1 MTEAEID
8 ISLGFISLFKKS
20 LNGFH
25 DADKVVLHIKSASA
39 PDELAVVIAA
49 ERLMSPVTLCA
60 RLDRNDILMRKQSY
74 RLEIGILALP
84 AIEQA
89 RLGDILALES
99 LMQQRIRLLKE
110 FVEFFKLRPVDLIF
124 FRIRYGGNLNSTAQ
138 MLCNTLNINILFFK
152 RLCLPLLGDKEYGSD
167 KSYDDKN
174 TESYQNAVKYFESH
188 CFSPFTPHGEIN

>member
-25 DADKVVLHIKSASA
+25 DADKVVLHIKSTSA

-49 ERLMSPVTLCA
+49 ERLMSPVTLGA
-60 RLDRNDILMRKQSY
+60 GLNRDDILMRKQSY
-74 RLEIGILALP
+74 RLKIGILALP

-89 RLGDILALES
+89 RIGDILALES

-124 FRIRYGGNLNSTAQ
+124 FRIRYGGNLNGTA
-138 MLCNTLNINILFFK
+138 
-152 RLCLPLLGDKEYGSD
+152 
-167 KSYDDKN
+167 
-174 TESYQNAVKYFESH
+174 
-188 CFSPFTPHGEIN
+188 

>member
-49 ERLMSPVTLCA
+49 ERLMSPIALGA
-60 RLDRNDILMRKQSY
+60 GLDRNDILMRKQSY
-74 RLEIGILALP
+74 RLKIWILALP

-124 FRIRYGGNLNSTAQ
+124 FRIRYGRNLNSTAQ

-188 CFSPFTPHGEIN
+188 CFSPFTPRGEIN

>member
-1 MTEAEID
+1 MAEAEINVSFRLE
-8 ISLGFISLFKKS
+8 SLLHKGFNRLH
-20 LNGFH
+20 N
-25 DADKVVLHIKSASA
+25 ADKMIFHVKSASA

-49 ERLMSPVTLCA
+49 ERLMSPVTLGA
-60 RLDRNDILMRKQSY
+60 GLDRNDILMRKQSY

-124 FRIRYGGNLNSTAQ
+124 FRIRYGGNLNGTA
-138 MLCNTLNINILFFK
+138 
-152 RLCLPLLGDKEYGSD
+152 
-167 KSYDDKN
+167 
-174 TESYQNAVKYFESH
+174 
-188 CFSPFTPHGEIN
+188 

>member
-49 ERLMSPVTLCA
+49 ERLMSPITLGA
-60 RLDRNDILMRKQSY
+60 GLNRDDILMRKQSY
-74 RLEIGILALP
+74 RLKIGILALP

-188 CFSPFTPHGEIN
+188 CFSPFTPRGEIN

>member
-8 ISLGFISLFKKS
+8 ISLGFIFLFKKS

-49 ERLMSPVTLCA
+49 ERLMSPITLGA
-60 RLDRNDILMRKQSY
+60 GLDRDDILMRKQSY

-124 FRIRYGGNLNSTAQ
+124 SG
-138 MLCNTLNINILFFK
+138 
-152 RLCLPLLGDKEYGSD
+152 
-167 KSYDDKN
+167 
-174 TESYQNAVKYFESH
+174 
-188 CFSPFTPHGEIN
+188 